1 MPAKST
7 RSSARGTIHA
17 VRFPGESPAYRKAR
31 NKLLKSEIELRAKVE
46 AVAALRRE
54 LPLGG
59 VAKDYEFEE
68 MTDGGTTRRVR
79 LSELFTR
86 PDASLVVYS
95 YMYGPAMKRPC
106 PMCTSI
112 LDAMNASAPHVTQR
126 VNLVVVARSPIERIL
141 EFTRQRGWRNLRLL
155 SSAGNTYNRDYRG
168 ETTEGAQMP
177 ALNVFVRHGGKIRH
191 FTNSELMFAPPA
203 KGQHPRHVD
212 MVWPLWNLFDLTP
225 EGRGT
230 GWGPKLEYPT

>member
-31 NKLLKSEIELRAKVE
+31 DRLLKSEIELRAKIE
-46 AVAALRRE
+46 AVAAQRRK

-59 VAKDYEFEE
+59 VAQDYEFEE
-68 MTDGGTTRRVR
+68 MVSGAKHRVK

-86 PDASLVVYS
+86 PDASLIVYN
-95 YMYGPAMKRPC
+95 YMYGPAMQRPC

-112 LDAMNASAPHVTQR
+112 LDAMDNSARHVTQR
-126 VNLVVVARSPIERIL
+126 VNLVVVAKSPIERIL
-141 EFTRQRGWRNLRLL
+141 EFTRERGWRNLRLL
-155 SSAGNTYNRDYRG
+155 SSAGNTYNRDYQG
-168 ETTEGAQMP
+168 EKADGSQMP
-177 ALNVFVRHGGKIRH
+177 ALNVFVRKDGKVWH
-191 FTNSELMFAPPA
+191 FTCSELMFAPPE
-203 KGQHPRHVD
+203 KGQNPRHVD
-212 MVWPLWNLFDLTP
+212 MIWPLWNLFDLTP

-230 GWGPKLEYPT
+230 SWFPKLNYTA